1 MNAVG
6 GNDGNDL
13 DSTVFLK
20 ALKNG
25 VLITPAERMAN
36 PQNQMPFT
44 QNDTLTLCMYGGG
57 KPCKYCVSMYLDHQL
72 VRGAFDGCDYID
84 VTPSAE
90 TMCKKTVDLTAL
102 GIADDA
108 CHHFYFIAIP
118 FYTDHNYSER
128 YALKSKSAA
137 LIGCTS

>member
-84 VTPSAE
+84 VTPFAG
-90 TMCKKTVDLTAL
+90 TMCK
-102 GIADDA
+102 
-108 CHHFYFIAIP
+108 
-118 FYTDHNYSER
+118 R
-128 YALKSKSAA
+128 
-137 LIGCTS
+137 